1 MPIISHLRLD
11 AQLPDDSRD
20 LKGELSLRPRLPLS
34 RISFRRQI
42 MLLGITAVVLL
53 LAVLC
58 ATFIA
63 LQYTKS
69 AVLRE
74 EQRHLTET
82 TNSLVR
88 EYNDRTEVTRLNH
101 ESQPLENTGTD
112 PTQDPLGNLTTA
124 VLQNAD
130 GVEGGFY
137 SVGRDALV
145 GYSFPTRAS
154 AGRTSDAGVPPI
166 ALQVARDAVTSRGR
180 SERSIA
186 DGQEIT
192 VIDAAPIRNGQNYV
206 GSAWTMMR
214 LASTPG
220 TNRFRTYL
228 VAVGLGVAALA
239 CVLLTLF
246 VVRGLQNGVRKIEGG
261 LKELEHNLSSEI
273 PIESDP
279 GEIRQIA
286 GAINRLGATLREK
299 IESEKRTEDR
309 LRHAERLAAL
319 GRLIAGVAHEV
330 RNPLATIRLR
340 VQMCQQDSTNRE
352 VRESCAVALEEVERL
367 NGMVNRLL
375 SFSRPVH
382 LQAEPTNLGHLV
394 EQRLGNFSELAKQHN
409 VRFVANFNHNSE
421 PVQIDQGRIAQV
433 FDNIIQNAIDA
444 MSESGGTL
452 CVNVATEAKGPE
464 FSEVCVEFND
474 TGEGISS
481 DAVSR
486 IFDPFFTTKPSGTG
500 LGLSICHELVQ
511 AHGGE
516 INVVSAQGCGTTVR
530 VILPVSKPVGSSRP
544 A

>member
-1 MPIISHLRLD
+1 
-11 AQLPDDSRD
+11 
-20 LKGELSLRPRLPLS
+20 
-34 RISFRRQI
+34 
-42 MLLGITAVVLL
+42 MLLGVTAAVLL

-69 AVLRE
+69 AVLKDD
-74 EQRHLTET
+74 QRHLTET

-88 EYNDRTEVTRLNH
+88 EYDEKAELARLNH
-101 ESQPLENTGTD
+101 KPEPLETTGTE
-112 PTQDPLGNLTTA
+112 TSQDSLEDLSKA

-137 SVGRDALV
+137 SSARSAFT
-145 GYSFPTRAS
+145 GYSFPTREGTIGQS
-154 AGRTSDAGVPPI
+154 NTDRIPTDTLSS
-166 ALQVARDAVTSRGR
+166 ALQVARAAVLSHTR
-180 SERSIA
+180 SQRILT
-186 DGQEIT
+186 DGQAIIL
-192 VIDAAPIRNGQNYV
+192 VDALPIRNGQQYV

-214 LASTPG
+214 LISLPG
-220 TNRFRTYL
+220 ANRFRTYL
-228 VAVGLGVAALA
+228 IAVGLGIAALA
-239 CVLLTLF
+239 CVLFTLL

-261 LKELEHNLSSEI
+261 LKSLEHDLASEI
-273 PIESDP
+273 PIETDP
-279 GEIRQIA
+279 DEIRDIA
-286 GAINRLGATLREK
+286 RAINRLGATLRGK
-299 IESEKRTEDR
+299 IESEKQIEDR

-340 VQMCQQDSTNRE
+340 VQMCQQDSTSLD
-352 VRESCAVALEEVERL
+352 VKASCAVALQEVERL

-382 LQAEPTNLGHLV
+382 LQAEPTNLGRLV
-394 EQRLGNFSELAKQHN
+394 EQRLGNFTDLAKHHN
-409 VRFVANFNHNSE
+409 VKFIAKFNRDSK
-421 PVQIDQGRIAQV
+421 PVQVDQNRMAQV
-433 FDNIIQNAIDA
+433 FDNVIQNAIDA

-452 CVNVATEAKGPE
+452 CVNVATEMKTSDS
-464 FSEVCVEFND
+464 SEICVEFND

-481 DAVSR
+481 DVVSH
-486 IFDPFFTTKPSGTG
+486 IFDPFFTTKPTGTG

-516 INVVSAQGCGTTVR
+516 INVASAEGCGTTVR
-530 VILPVSKPVGSSRP
+530 IVLPVHNDKTIGHV